1 MIWSSLARNRSLS
14 PVVARCLGRIATLR
28 CAANHGWTPRR
39 IAKNEIA
46 RFRHLMT
53 SHLAIPNP
61 LPVPKPIPD
70 QLPTS
75 SSRATEY
82 SLPFSYW
89 VVSVLGNVFII
100 ALLAV
105 MAATFQGSDFNPY
118 TLAGYVL
125 LVWLLV
131 IGWSV
136 FHLVG
141 VWRSATR
148 YRHDKR
154 SQNRS
159 PFWGILAQIA
169 LILGG
174 INLVSQVLK
183 DGVPQL
189 REIWRVAFENDPSI

>member
-75 SSRATEY
+75 SSRATNSRQE
-82 SLPFSYW
+82 SDKPDA
-89 VVSVLGNVFII
+89 G
-100 ALLAV
+100 LLHDQFDKQLARGAV
-105 MAATFQGSDFNPY
+105 K
-118 TLAGYVL
+118 L
-125 LVWLLV
+125 LD
-131 IGWSV
+131 
-136 FHLVG
+136 
-141 VWRSATR
+141 R
-148 YRHDKR
+148 
-154 SQNRS
+154 
-159 PFWGILAQIA
+159 
-169 LILGG
+169 
-174 INLVSQVLK
+174 
-183 DGVPQL
+183 
-189 REIWRVAFENDPSI
+189 

>member
-75 SSRATEY
+75 SSRATNLIQVTDAGGLMAY
-82 SLPFSYW
+82 QPNFDDIYKHAAIYVDRILKGAKPSDLPIQQPTEF
-89 VVSVLGNVFII
+89 
-100 ALLAV
+100 
-105 MAATFQGSDFNPY
+105 T
-118 TLAGYVL
+118 
-125 LVWLLV
+125 
-131 IGWSV
+131 
-136 FHLVG
+136 
-141 VWRSATR
+141 
-148 YRHDKR
+148 
-154 SQNRS
+154 
-159 PFWGILAQIA
+159 
-169 LILGG
+169 
-174 INLVSQVLK
+174 
-183 DGVPQL
+183 
-189 REIWRVAFENDPSI
+189 